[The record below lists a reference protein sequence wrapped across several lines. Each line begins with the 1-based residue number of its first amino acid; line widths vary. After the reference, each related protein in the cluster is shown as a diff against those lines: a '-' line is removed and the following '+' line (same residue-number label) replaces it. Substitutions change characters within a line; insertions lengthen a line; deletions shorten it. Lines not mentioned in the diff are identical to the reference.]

1 MLPWTTH
8 QVWCT
13 IFHLNELENALDSK
27 VAGMANKMSDLKDRI
42 LAFREERDWKQFHK
56 PKDLALALGIEAS
69 ELSELFLWKDNDK
82 VEAMAGEP
90 DSVEAVADE
99 LADVLIY
106 AVLLADHF
114 DIDLLEAAGR
124 KLDKNSKKYPVAKSK
139 GNAKK
144 YTELD

>member
-1 MLPWTTH
+1 MS
-8 QVWCT
+8 
-13 IFHLNELENALDSK
+13 NNMAELKA
-27 VAGMANKMSDLKDRI
+27 RI
-42 LAFREERDWKQFHK
+42 VAFREERDWKQFHK

-69 ELSELFLWKDNDK
+69 ELSELFLWKDESK
-82 VEAMAGEP
+82 IEAMAGQAG
-90 DSVEAVADE
+90 DLEAISDE

-106 AVLLADHF
+106 AILLADHF
-114 DIDLLEAAGR
+114 EIDLIQAAGR

>member
-1 MLPWTTH
+1 MTK
-8 QVWCT
+8 
-13 IFHLNELENALDSK
+13 NMDELKA
-27 VAGMANKMSDLKDRI
+27 RI

-69 ELSELFLWKDNDK
+69 ELSELFLWKDEPKIDAMTDQSGD
-82 VEAMAGEP
+82 VEAI
-90 DSVEAVADE
+90 ADE

-106 AVLLADHF
+106 AILLADHF
-114 DIDLLEAAGR
+114 DIDLIQAASR
-124 KLDKNSKKYPVAKSK
+124 KLDKNSEKYPVAKSK

>member
-1 MLPWTTH
+1 MADRM
-8 QVWCT
+8 
-13 IFHLNELENALDSK
+13 NELKA
-27 VAGMANKMSDLKDRI
+27 RI

-69 ELSELFLWKDNDK
+69 ELSERFLWKDNDK
-82 VEAMAGEP
+82 VEIMAGEP
-90 DSVEAVADE
+90 ESVEDVADE

-114 DIDLLEAAGR
+114 DIDLLEAADR
-124 KLDKNSKKYPVAKSK
+124 KLNKNSKKYPVAKSK

>member
-1 MLPWTTH
+1 
-8 QVWCT
+8 
-13 IFHLNELENALDSK
+13 
-27 VAGMANKMSDLKDRI
+27 MSDKMAGLKTRI

-69 ELSELFLWKDNDK
+69 ELSELFLWKDESK
-82 VEAMAGEP
+82 IEAMADHAG
-90 DSVEAVADE
+90 DVEAISDE

-114 DIDLLEAAGR
+114 DIDLVQAAGR
-124 KLDKNSKKYPVAKSK
+124 KLDKNAQKYPVAKSK

>member
-1 MLPWTTH
+1 MPWTTH
-8 QVWCT
+8 QVLCT
-13 IFHLNELENALDSK
+13 IIHRNELENALESK
-27 VAGMANKMSDLKDRI
+27 VTDMADTMNELRARI
-42 LAFREERDWKQFHK
+42 LAFREERDWEQFHK

-90 DSVEAVADE
+90 GSVEAVADE